1 MKKKIRNGIQQK
13 ESYHITFY
21 LIGDFIFDLDNK
33 NAIHQIG
40 IHLQNNF
47 MAHFLN
53 YYQLNVFHLRIS
65 VPRIEDPKSW
75 TNIRSGGVKWRFPTL
90 NWAFLRCPSLLN
102 RVFSQL
108 QSMIDYKLPEDLRDL
123 IFESELMTAAWEYQV
138 PRKDSWSDWSDGLY
152 RSLHSTRGSANKT
165 EPHSVLFI
173 VGLENYV
180 EF

>member
-1 MKKKIRNGIQQK
+1 MTGPHKLVLLRTGLLKVVTSGALKAGRSTTSEVDSKIQCKTQYNKAWDEKRIRNGIQQK
-13 ESYHITFY
+13 ESYYITFY

-33 NAIHQIG
+33 NAFHQIG

-102 RVFSQL
+102 RVFFS
-108 QSMIDYKLPEDLRDL
+108 YNP
-123 IFESELMTAAWEYQV
+123 W
-138 PRKDSWSDWSDGLY
+138 
-152 RSLHSTRGSANKT
+152 
-165 EPHSVLFI
+165 
-173 VGLENYV
+173 
-180 EF
+180 